1 MEILKVLETIQGVSE
16 KVNDFNKK
24 YQILKVASEVVND
37 VEENNI
43 EEDITSNKKLTLAI
57 KGVKAITDK
66 IGLDASEDEVKDI
79 IEGLVASYNITGRF
93 FHKKK

>member
-1 MEILKVLETIQGVSE
+1 MEILKVLENI
-16 KVNDFNKK
+16 NNFNKK

-43 EEDITSNKKLTLAI
+43 EDNITSDTKLNLAV
-57 KGVKAITDK
+57 KGVKAIIDRLGVK
-66 IGLDASEDEVKDI
+66 ASETEVKDI

-93 FHKKK
+93 FHKEK